1 MSKKSKKNEKNY
13 LDFIPVKNPDI
24 EYETD
29 ENGIVTVFI
38 EWKGFYHK
46 IAQKIFR
53 RPRVSDIKMD
63 KYGSFVWHAIDDEK
77 DVHQLSKEME
87 SERQQPDLLER
98 RGEKIMLKYIPYVL
112 MFAVATMIIYGW
124 GLWRT
129 MHQKQD
135 LSNML
140 CSKGISKVKKAL
152 KKNKSLTKKEL
163 EPFVKDLTAKQPFNS
178 ERIGVTDPNAFLDS
192 ILPYMLKQ
200 KMIKEIREDKK
211 VVYQLNK

>member
-1 MSKKSKKNEKNY
+1 
-13 LDFIPVKNPDI
+13 
-24 EYETD
+24 
-29 ENGIVTVFI
+29 
-38 EWKGFYHK
+38 
-46 IAQKIFR
+46 
-53 RPRVSDIKMD
+53 
-63 KYGSFVWHAIDDEK
+63 
-77 DVHQLSKEME
+77 
-87 SERQQPDLLER
+87 
-98 RGEKIMLKYIPYVL
+98 MLKYIPYVL

-178 ERIGVTDPNAFLDS
+178 ERIGVTDPNAFFDS
-192 ILPYMLKQ
+192 PVYAETKNDKRNKRRQKSCLSVKQITDRQLFLIACSTQRSFSIHRIKNDNTVRSDRSDQTDALLPFFYFCHVFSLILRSYYKPRRNIPKAC
-200 KMIKEIREDKK
+200 
-211 VVYQLNK
+211 

>member
-1 MSKKSKKNEKNY
+1 MCKKSKKNEKNY

-87 SERQQPDLLER
+87 SEFPKME
-98 RGEKIMLKYIPYVL
+98 
-112 MFAVATMIIYGW
+112 
-124 GLWRT
+124 
-129 MHQKQD
+129 
-135 LSNML
+135 
-140 CSKGISKVKKAL
+140 
-152 KKNKSLTKKEL
+152 KSLSRLIKFL
-163 EPFVKDLTAKQPFNS
+163 LSFFVSAYTGESNQGKH
-178 ERIGVTDPNAFLDS
+178 LDRS
-192 ILPYMLKQ
+192 L
-200 KMIKEIREDKK
+200 RFARC
-211 VVYQLNK
+211 